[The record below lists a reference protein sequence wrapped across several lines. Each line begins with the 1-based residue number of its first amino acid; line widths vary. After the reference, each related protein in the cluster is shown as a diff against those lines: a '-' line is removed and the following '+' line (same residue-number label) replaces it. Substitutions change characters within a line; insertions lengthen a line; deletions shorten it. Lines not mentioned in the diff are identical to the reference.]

1 MLAPVD
7 LSSEHSTQSALEAF
21 PCSFEYVSTPQSKHA
36 VCPLPSWYCP
46 AGHAKQSSPAIK
58 LNLPR
63 SHAAQ
68 KLVPRVGA
76 SSPCRHCVQL
86 AWSVSLCAK
95 PMGQSVQISSL
106 LTTCLNLPGVQSEHL
121 VLPSLEVRP
130 SAHDVHSVVL
140 FLSVEKVFALQS
152 LQVAALLTSLYSP
165 LTQGIH
171 DVCSG
176 DGWAYPSGHCLHS
189 FKLDESV

>member
-106 LTTCLNLPGVQSEHL
+106 LTTFLNLPGAQSEHL
-121 VLPSLEVRP
+121 VLPFLEVRP
-130 SAHDVHSVVL
+130 RAHWSHGICR
-140 FLSVEKVFALQS
+140 FLSVAKVFSEQS
-152 LQVAALLTSLYSP
+152 WHSTAPMASLNSP
-165 LTQGIH
+165 CKSKRHKERDQ
-171 DVCSG
+171 
-176 DGWAYPSGHCLHS
+176 
-189 FKLDESV
+189 

>member
-1 MLAPVD
+1 MLPMLAPVD

-106 LTTCLNLPGVQSEHL
+106 LTTFLNLPGAQSEHL

-130 SAHDVHSVVL
+130 AGQSTQKVALVGVTPSS
-140 FLSVEKVFALQS
+140 FLL
-152 LQVAALLTSLYSP
+152 
-165 LTQGIH
+165 
-171 DVCSG
+171 
-176 DGWAYPSGHCLHS
+176 
-189 FKLDESV
+189 